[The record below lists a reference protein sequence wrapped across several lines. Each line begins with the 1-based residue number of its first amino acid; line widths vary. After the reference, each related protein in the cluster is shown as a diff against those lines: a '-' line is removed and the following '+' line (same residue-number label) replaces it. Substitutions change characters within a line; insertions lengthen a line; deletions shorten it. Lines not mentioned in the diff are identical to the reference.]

1 MAFIEEENVK
11 PRRPVPAIKKPA
23 AAPEVDP
30 LAKTQIGDSVAPKAP
45 VVASNN
51 GHARSAASFKGI
63 TQGAMLNM
71 MEQSGNPDYANNHTV
86 LPPKDQIDREF
97 NRRNG
102 VLNDPKSYTPAPSD
116 RAFISENNAALA
128 EDIDMTNKAMDKR
141 NWQLPG
147 SQPVG
152 AVQEAPMASNKS
164 ILAGIYRQPPI
175 TPESVKPGSFNAL
188 RQKVAGMEGDA
199 KAFDSAQRV
208 QENRAAGVM
217 HVSPDGTVEPPA
229 GNLRTGQPAP
239 KQQFGG
245 EFGRVRGDRPLSAEA
260 AAYEKERLGRPPLQ
274 PQQAPPITP
283 QQESV
288 VKSSA
293 VTGGKMDKIKAGAG
307 RIRNV
312 ASTAVGSLGPI
323 AALAATAKT
332 ARETDTEDY
341 YKRFGVGNGGIIPMP
356 KNDGTITG
364 DLLPNLGIRA
374 LGAASELG
382 SNLTLGAA
390 DAVFQDKADPA
401 QELADA
407 GTNLAGGTGAAIAS
421 KLLKAAMKSKPGKI
435 ASGIASVIGGLTG
448 YSAANAAQD
457 AVAFHAGNESRP
469 QVAQPAQQEQPS
481 LAQEPAQQPVP
492 AQAPVPAQQ
501 SIAQPVNTG
510 QAKAAPTAESG
521 AGFVADSKGNKAVW
535 DPATQSFKGSLNNGG
550 KQVAAG
556 DGYTNDA
563 GQYFAPGVYGGG
575 LTPANRSSAIL
586 AGTTPQFAQ
595 GAAQERPQGGNVH
608 IIRDSG
614 GDAVSRMLRDPNV
627 PDAVKVKLQLRQGM
641 LENDNRRIDVNERAG
656 NRAAAV
662 DEARIASILQGAGI
676 DQGIKAMELENA
688 GNIRSLRNALN
699 RETDPERRQQM
710 ADQLDVLLGQTG
722 EFQVANIDTGEV
734 DPDTLEPIKAAV
746 LVDSRSG
753 NVSRISAPPAQ
764 QKLVDKNGKELIKDP
779 KTGQLMY
786 AQ

>member
-1 MAFIEEENVK
+1 MGLDDAKSVASTIAKNQADSEAK
-11 PRRPVPAIKKPA
+11 AIYQTKASSLPGYRPS
-23 AAPEVDP
+23 VDP
-30 LAKTQIGDSVAPKAP
+30 DMTQ
-45 VVASNN
+45 
-51 GHARSAASFKGI
+51 HFKPI
-63 TQGAMLNM
+63 T
-71 MEQSGNPDYANNHTV
+71 
-86 LPPKDQIDREF
+86 
-97 NRRNG
+97 
-102 VLNDPKSYTPAPSD
+102 
-116 RAFISENNAALA
+116 A
-128 EDIDMTNKAMDKR
+128 EDIAR
-141 NWQLPG
+141 AQAAP
-147 SQPVG
+147 SP
-152 AVQEAPMASNKS
+152 EAKERMLN
-164 ILAGIYRQPPI
+164 
-175 TPESVKPGSFNAL
+175 
-188 RQKVAGMEGDA
+188 
-199 KAFDSAQRV
+199 
-208 QENRAAGVM
+208 NRREGVM

-239 KQQFGG
+239 KQQFGD

-260 AAYEKERLGRPPLQ
+260 AAYEKERLGQPPLQ
-274 PQQAPPITP
+274 PQRAPPITP

-307 RIRNV
+307 RVRNA
-312 ASTAVGSLGPI
+312 ASTAVGGLGPI
-323 AALAATAKT
+323 AALGATAIT
-332 ARETDTEDY
+332 TGGTDTEDY

-356 KNDGTITG
+356 KNDGTIAG
-364 DLLPNLGIRA
+364 DLLPNTAIRA
-374 LGAASELG
+374 LGAASDLG
-382 SNLTLGAA
+382 SNMTLGAA
-390 DAVFQDKADPA
+390 DAAFKDKADPV

-407 GTNLAGGTGAAIAS
+407 GTNLAGGTGAVIAS
-421 KLLKAAMKSKPGKI
+421 KLLNAAMKSKPGKI
-435 ASGIASVIGGLTG
+435 ARGIASVIGGLTG

-469 QVAQPAQQEQPS
+469 QFAQPAQQEQPS

-492 AQAPVPAQQ
+492 AQQ
-501 SIAQPVNTG
+501 SIVQPVNAG
-510 QAKAAPTAESG
+510 QAQAAPTAESG

-535 DPATQSFKGSLNNGG
+535 DPATQSFKGSLSNGG
-550 KQVAAG
+550 KQVAVG

-734 DPDTLEPIKAAV
+734 DPDTLQPIKAAV
-746 LVDSRSG
+746 LVSRSG